1 MYYVFQ
7 SLMCAWPVVLFFHC
21 VSFLRLLTS
30 KCEHEQIMVNTW
42 RCWLWQWSMQAHA
55 CLSCMCI
62 QEHLFVF
69 CSGRFWTS
77 PSQFL
82 GNTKKTIF
90 NTYAFTHA
98 IGLRRGYTIVFPS
111 IFNLSMRIH
120 KCVLFFLRKHIPN
133 IYIFHRHVIAG
144 GNTFL
149 IHSSLQSLF
158 GLYVGKHIRIYVL
171 PTYSRETHARIYA
184 FIG

>member
-1 MYYVFQ
+1 MCLASCVVFPLRVFSAAFDLEMRTRTNYGKHMTMLTLAVVHAGACMFVMHVYSRTSFCFLFWKVLNQ
-7 SLMCAWPVVLFFHC
+7 SFA
-21 VSFLRLLTS
+21 
-30 KCEHEQIMVNTW
+30 
-42 RCWLWQWSMQAHA
+42 
-55 CLSCMCI
+55 
-62 QEHLFVF
+62 VF
-69 CSGRFWTS
+69 RKH
-77 PSQFL
+77 
-82 GNTKKTIF
+82 KKTIF

>member
-82 GNTKKTIF
+82 GNTKKQFLTHTRLHMQLVWDVVTPSCSLLFSIF
-90 NTYAFTHA
+90 PW
-98 IGLRRGYTIVFPS
+98 GYTSAFS
-111 IFNLSMRIH
+111 SF
-120 KCVLFFLRKHIPN
+120 C
-133 IYIFHRHVIAG
+133 
-144 GNTFL
+144 GNTSQTFTYFTVMWL
-149 IHSSLQSLF
+149 QVEIHF
-158 GLYVGKHIRIYVL
+158 
-171 PTYSRETHARIYA
+171 
-184 FIG
+184 